1 MKNIFKILLSSLM
14 VVSFSCSDDDTVT
27 SEMLG
32 TFENGGALRTVEI
45 VNDLFNSSDP
55 ASTFSVVVEAQDEQD
70 GGLMQEVR
78 VLAEFVDFT
87 GEFITPPTGDVLVKT
102 IPASDFEIG
111 EFGLPRTTIN
121 VAFQEA
127 ADALGVS
134 LDVENGYQPGDVFRI
149 KLELVFTDGRVFGP
163 SSASGIIA
171 GGFFSSPFQYNAL
184 LTCSP
189 AYGDYV
195 VELYDGY
202 GDGWQSDG
210 VTVCVDGVC
219 EIITIVSEWPVVTNY
234 VTQTVSVPQG
244 TESLTWSWPGDTWL
258 NEVWFVVYAPDG
270 SLLFAGSGLP
280 PADMILTYTNGA
292 VPSEEV
298 RAAAGE
304 MTPGLLPIVLCAN

>member
-14 VVSFSCSDDDTVT
+14 IVSFSCAEDDTVT
-27 SEMLG
+27 SEMLD

-55 ASTFSVVVEAQDEQD
+55 NSAFTVVVEAQDEQD

-87 GEFITPPTGDVLVKT
+87 GEFVTPPTGDALVQT

-111 EFGLPRTTIN
+111 EFGLPRTTIS
-121 VAFQEA
+121 VTFQEA
-127 ADALGVS
+127 SNALGLS
-134 LDVENGYQPGDVFRI
+134 LDPENGYQPGDVFRI
-149 KLELVFTDGRVFGP
+149 KLELVLTDGRVYGP
-163 SSASGIIA
+163 SSAASIIA

-202 GDGWQSDG
+202 GDGWQSTG
-210 VTVCVDGVC
+210 VEVCVDGVC
-219 EIITIVSEWPVVTNY
+219 TALTIPSEWPVVTNY
-234 VTQTVSVPQG
+234 VTQTVSVPEG

-270 SLLFAGSGLP
+270 SLLYAGSGEAT
-280 PADMILTYTNGA
+280 ADMALYSTGA
-292 VPSEEV
+292 APSEEV
-298 RAAAGE
+298 IAAGVQ
-304 MTPGLLPIVLCAN
+304 MSPGLLPIVLCAQ